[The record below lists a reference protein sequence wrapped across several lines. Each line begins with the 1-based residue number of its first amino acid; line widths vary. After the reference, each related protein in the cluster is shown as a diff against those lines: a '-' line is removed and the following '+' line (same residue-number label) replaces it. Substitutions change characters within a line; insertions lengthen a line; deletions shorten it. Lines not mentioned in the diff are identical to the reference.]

1 MRYYRVK
8 ASSDQKRLPDGTFL
22 IKNELL
28 TQRELERL
36 HVNSND
42 VTEVNIPKSQIYFFF
57 GARFAS

>member
-8 ASSDQKRLPDGTFL
+8 ASSDQKRLPDGMFL
-22 IKNELL
+22 IKDELL

>member
-1 MRYYRVK
+1 MKYYKIK
-8 ASSDQKRLPDGTFL
+8 ASSDQKRLHNGMFL
-22 IKNELL
+22 IKDELL